1 MAGVHGH
8 IVAINKNSNKVDYHE
23 VVLQHDGVDT
33 YLTEVGAFNNRQS
46 LGGLSSPQFMGTFT
60 SAIDTGAGGVVK
72 LKYVHSEANS
82 IDLRCKFLNFNPVGY
97 GTTSVKHF
105 NIPFT
110 PEGSERSGRIV
121 VGSSATTGIATVC
134 GITSFTDL
142 SFKSTVSVS
151 YGSTQTFHQ
160 IYVLSD
166 PVKVDTFLSLSLIH
180 ISEPTRP
187 Y

>member
-1 MAGVHGH
+1 
-8 IVAINKNSNKVDYHE
+8 
-23 VVLQHDGVDT
+23 
-33 YLTEVGAFNNRQS
+33 
-46 LGGLSSPQFMGTFT
+46 MGTFT
-60 SAIDTGAGGVVK
+60 SAIESGVVK
-72 LKYVHSEANS
+72 LKYVHSEAQAV
-82 IDLRCKFLNFNPVGY
+82 DVKCKFLSFNPVGY

-151 YGSTQTFHQ
+151 YGNTQTFHQ

-166 PVKVDTFLSLSLIH
+166 PNKVDTFLSQGPIAAVGTILVLVHLVLSLVVVMLI
-180 ISEPTRP
+180 
-187 Y
+187 

>member
-1 MAGVHGH
+1 MRD
-8 IVAINKNSNKVDYHE
+8 INEK
-23 VVLQHDGVDT
+23 GT
-33 YLTEVGAFNNRQS
+33 
-46 LGGLSSPQFMGTFT
+46 LSTDQIRRARFSYY
-60 SAIDTGAGGVVK
+60 AETG
-72 LKYVHSEANS
+72 N
-82 IDLRCKFLNFNPVGY
+82 FL
-97 GTTSVKHF
+97 
-105 NIPFT
+105 PFT

-166 PVKVDTFLSLSLIH
+166 PNKVDTFLSQGPIAAVGTTTGIGTFGAEFSGNNVNLEFYPDSGVTGIVSIFSYLS
-180 ISEPTRP
+180 RQ
-187 Y
+187 